1 MQMENDSHSAE
12 NIDRPRKR
20 VET

>member
-1 MQMENDSHSAE
+1 MENDSHSAE